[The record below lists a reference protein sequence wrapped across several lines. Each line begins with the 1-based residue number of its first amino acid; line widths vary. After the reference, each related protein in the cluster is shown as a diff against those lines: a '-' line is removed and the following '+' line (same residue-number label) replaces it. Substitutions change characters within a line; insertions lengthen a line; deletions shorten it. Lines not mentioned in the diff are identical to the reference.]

1 MKALRSVMFS
11 VASLLVAISG
21 VAHASDPAPSLYD
34 LEARLVDQD
43 GKPTTLDL
51 GRGQPVLISMFY
63 ATCPHACPML
73 IRKIKKIEAALPPE
87 AQGKV
92 QVLLVSFN
100 GEKDTNEKLWKL
112 KDAHGVDPAR
122 WHFTRTDA
130 SSVEELAAVLGI
142 KYRFLPDG
150 AINHTTVITLL
161 GPNGELLERVD
172 GTDQPI
178 DNLAEK
184 LRTLTAAR

>member
-1 MKALRSVMFS
+1 MKSLRS
-11 VASLLVAISG
+11 LVWMLIAVSG
-21 VAHASDPAPSLYD
+21 AAQAAEEAPSLYD
-34 LEARLVDQD
+34 LQANLVDQD
-43 GKPTTLDL
+43 GRTKALEL

-73 IRKIKKIEAALPPE
+73 IRKIKQIEAQLPPE

-100 GEKDTNEKLWKL
+100 GERDTNEKLWKL

-150 AINHTTVITLL
+150 AINHTTVITLV
-161 GPNGELLERVD
+161 GPQGELLARVD

-178 DNLAEK
+178 EGLVEK
-184 LRTLTAAR
+184 LRALTAAR

>member
-1 MKALRSVMFS
+1 MKSLRSMVLM
-11 VASLLVAISG
+11 LLTISG
-21 VAHASDPAPSLYD
+21 VAWASEPVPSLYD

-43 GKPTTLDL
+43 GRPTTLDL

-73 IRKIKKIEAALPPE
+73 IRKIKKIEAQLPPE

-92 QVLLVSFN
+92 QVVMVSFN
-100 GEKDTNEKLWKL
+100 GERDSNEKLWKL

-122 WHFTRTDA
+122 WHFTRTEA

-161 GPNGELLERVD
+161 GPDGELLARVD
-172 GTDQPI
+172 GTDQPV
-178 DNLAEK
+178 DDLVEK

>member
-1 MKALRSVMFS
+1 VKTLRSMMWI
-11 VASLLVAISG
+11 LLAFSG
-21 VAHASDPAPSLYD
+21 VAYASEPAPSLYD
-34 LEARLVDQD
+34 LEASLVDQD
-43 GKPTTLDL
+43 GRPTTLDL
-51 GRGQPVLISMFY
+51 ARGQPVLISMFY

-73 IRKIKKIEAALPPE
+73 VRKIKKIEAQLPPE

-100 GEKDTNEKLWKL
+100 GEKDTNEKLQKL

-122 WHFTRTDA
+122 WHFTRTNA

-142 KYRFLPDG
+142 KYRFLPEG

-161 GPNGELLERVD
+161 GPDGELLQRVD
-172 GTDQPI
+172 GTDQSI
-178 DNLAEK
+178 DNLVEK
-184 LRTLTAAR
+184 LRGLTAAR